1 MTHRRLVAMVV
12 LLMATAVSSWAVASP
27 NGLGSEADQGCLCHT
42 PEASTSVQVEGLPE
56 AYTSNTAYALTLTVS
71 SPIEPAVN
79 ASQGGFR
86 WKVDEGSLSPLNNS
100 TVQELEGGWT
110 HTKEGST
117 LRSWDV
123 IWTSPSDNTTAANFL
138 IYGNAVNGNNAPTGD
153 GWAVLEFVVP
163 GDAYDGDLTP
173 DEGIDGVSERDRV
186 FLVVGLVLIFGLVWA
201 TARP

>member
-1 MTHRRLVAMVV
+1 MAHRRLVALAV
-12 LLMATAVSSWAVASP
+12 LLLATTASTWAVASP
-27 NGLGSEADQGCLCHT
+27 NGLGSEANEGCLCHT
-42 PEASTSVQVEGLPE
+42 PDASTQVSVIGLPE
-56 AYTSNTAYALTLTVS
+56 AFESSTTYDLKLTIS
-71 SPIEPAVN
+71 SPIEPSAN
-79 ASQGGFR
+79 NSQGGFR
-86 WKVDEGSLSPLNNS
+86 WVVDEGQLSVVNNS
-100 TVQELEGGWT
+100 TVQELDGGWT
-110 HTKEGST
+110 HTYEGSS
-117 LRSWDV
+117 LRTWFV
-123 IWTSPSDNTTAANFL
+123 QWTSPNDNTTAANFL

>member
-1 MTHRRLVAMVV
+1 MAHRRLVALAVV
-12 LLMATAVSSWAVASP
+12 LLATTASTWAVASP
-27 NGLGSEADQGCLCHT
+27 NGLGSEANEGCLCHT
-42 PEASTSVQVEGLPE
+42 PDASTQVSVIGLPE
-56 AYTSNTAYALTLTVS
+56 AFESNTTYDLKLTIS
-71 SPIEPAVN
+71 SPIEPSAN
-79 ASQGGFR
+79 NSQGGFR
-86 WKVDEGSLSPLNNS
+86 WVIDEGQLSAVNNS
-100 TVQELEGGWT
+100 TVQELDGGWT
-110 HTKEGST
+110 HTSEGSS
-117 LRSWDV
+117 LRTWNV
-123 IWTSPSDNTTAANFL
+123 QWTSPSDNTTAANFL

>member
-56 AYTSNTAYALTLTVS
+56 AYASNTSYALTLTVS

-86 WKVDEGSLSPLNNS
+86 WKVDEGTLSPVNNS
-100 TVQELEGGWT
+100 AVQELEGGWT

-123 IWTSPSDNTTAANFL
+123 MWTSPSDNTTAANFL

-153 GWAVLEFVVP
+153 GWGVLEFVVP
-163 GDAYDGDLTP
+163 GQAYEGDLTP
-173 DEGIDGVSERDRV
+173 DEGIDGVSQTDRLL
-186 FLVVGLVLIFGLVWA
+186 LVVGLVFIAGLLWA
-201 TARP
+201 VARP